1 MKHRCKRIA
10 LAVLSGFMVLGAA
23 LPLPVAD
30 AAPQKQEQP
39 ASAWR
44 IYDDGAFTVRW
55 KVEENT
61 AKDKIVSLEFR
72 SKSKEKFSLGWV
84 DDPQFI
90 LTTEAG
96 DFPTKEVSPRLTN
109 FNRKFDMSPI
119 RLRLTFREA
128 RGAAQSL
135 LITHVFPLE
144 NGLPAPGYEGIE
156 LKIDLTA
163 QE

>member
-1 MKHRCKRIA
+1 MKHLCKRIV

-23 LPLPVAD
+23 LPMPAAG
-30 AAPQKQEQP
+30 AAPQRQEQP
-39 ASAWR
+39 ASAWH
-44 IYDDGAFTVRW
+44 IYDDGALTVRW

-84 DDPQFI
+84 DNPQFI

-96 DFPTKEVSPRLTN
+96 ECPTKEVSPRLTN
-109 FNRKFDMSPI
+109 FNHKFDMSPL
-119 RLRLTFREA
+119 RLRLTFRKA
-128 RGAAQSL
+128 KGAAQSL
-135 LITHVFPLE
+135 LITNVFPLE
-144 NGLPAPGYEGIE
+144 NGLPAPGDKGIE
-156 LKIDLTA
+156 LQIDLTA

>member
-1 MKHRCKRIA
+1 MKNRCKA
-10 LAVLSGFMVLGAA
+10 VAVAVLTGLMIGGAV
-23 LPLPVAD
+23 LPLSAAD

-39 ASAWR
+39 TSAWH
-44 IYDDGAFTVRW
+44 IYNDGALTVRW

-84 DDPQFI
+84 DNPQFI

-96 DFPTKEVSPRLTN
+96 ECPTKEVSPRLTN
-109 FNRKFDMSPI
+109 FNHKFDMSPL
-119 RLRLTFREA
+119 RLRLTFRKA
-128 RGAAQSL
+128 KGAAQSL
-135 LITHVFPLE
+135 LITNVFPLE
-144 NGLPAPGYEGIE
+144 NGLPAPGDKGIE
-156 LKIDLTA
+156 LQIDLTA